1 MRLNHT
7 YLERGPSQKSIPGA
21 FRELE
26 FSMKKSVFEHLGIV
40 LLLALAVTAS
50 GQNAETGTAAS
61 AQGRVVGV
69 VTSVDKAAN
78 QIAVKTD
85 TGEANVVVVAS
96 SSSLLRLPPGETSAQ
111 KAVKITLEEIAVGDR
126 LFARGNSIGDGKS
139 FEARQVVVTAGAAAP
154 VAQDQQQRDDFRQR
168 GIVGRIARIDV
179 QKKEIAL
186 QSRGREG
193 VTPATIVVTDA
204 TRVFR
209 YAPDSLNITH
219 ASRSSLSQMR
229 VGDQLRAL
237 GERSTDGTRFT
248 ATEIIAGS
256 MTRTGGQVVAVD
268 AARNELTIKNNQ
280 GQTVTVAV
288 GQRSSLR
295 RITPEVAASFA
306 ARPGRAGSGQEGRPR
321 ERRER
326 PAGANGEARRGSG
339 GGEGRPARGGR
350 GFQEM
355 LAGLPVITLSDLK
368 KGDSVFISGSEGADA
383 SHVTAIMLITGDPTF
398 LERFLQRGPNRGPQS
413 PGLPGGVMGGGV
425 GRAEPPNNP

>member
-1 MRLNHT
+1 
-7 YLERGPSQKSIPGA
+7 
-21 FRELE
+21 
-26 FSMKKSVFEHLGIV
+26 MKKCVFEQLGVV
-40 LLLALAVTAS
+40 LLLALAVNAA
-50 GQNAETGTAAS
+50 GQNEETVTA

-69 VTSVDKAAN
+69 VTSVDKASIQVA
-78 QIAVKTD
+78 IKTD
-85 TGEANVVVVAS
+85 TGETNVVVVAG

-126 LFARGNSIGDGKS
+126 LFARGNTVADGKTL
-139 FEARQVVVTAGAAAP
+139 EARQVVVTAAAAAP

-168 GIVGRIARIDV
+168 GMVGRIATIDQ
-179 QKKEIAL
+179 QKKEISL
-186 QSRGREG
+186 QPRGREN

-209 YAPDSLNITH
+209 YAPDSLNISH

-268 AARNELTIKNNQ
+268 PARNELTIKNNQ

-288 GQRSSLR
+288 GERSSLR

-306 ARPGRAGSGQEGRPR
+306 SRPGRAGSGQEGRPR

-326 PAGANGEARRGSG
+326 PAGANGGARRGA
-339 GGEGRPARGGR
+339 EGRPSRGGR
-350 GFQEM
+350 GFQDM
-355 LAGLPVITLSDLK
+355 LEGLPAITLSDLK

-383 SHVTAIMLITGDPTF
+383 SRVTAIMLITGDSTVM
-398 LERFLQRGPNRGPQS
+398 ERFLQRGPNRGPQS

-425 GRAEPPNNP
+425 GPAEPPNNP